1 MILLNRWRMIMM
13 LSQKLLNNINSLY
26 ISQITTRDITLTET
40 KKNYS
45 ITIRISGDI
54 DVILIKNIEDLKQK
68 DLPYTLGKFMP
79 KDCDYILIREE
90 KKEIFF
96 IELKSEQQKSFKKRK
111 DDIIAQLCAG
121 EVWARHLIFC
131 SDPDFYQIEE
141 YKKYFVA
148 INKKSLKQCITELT
162 EEEKDRK
169 FTFWNGRSFNLS
181 EFK

>member
-1 MILLNRWRMIMM
+1 MT

-26 ISQITTRDITLTET
+26 VSQNTEREITLTET

-45 ITIRISGDI
+45 VKLRISGDI

-68 DLPYTLGKFMP
+68 DLPYTFGKFMP
-79 KDCDYILIREE
+79 KDCDYILIREK

-96 IELKSEQQKSFKKRK
+96 IELKSEKQKNFKWKK
-111 DDIIAQLCAG
+111 NDIMAQLCAG
-121 EVWARHLIFC
+121 EEWARHLIFC

-148 INKKSLKQCITELT
+148 INKKSLKQCINELT
-162 EEEKDRK
+162 EEKNGRK
-169 FTFWNGRSFNLS
+169 FTFWNGCSFNLS